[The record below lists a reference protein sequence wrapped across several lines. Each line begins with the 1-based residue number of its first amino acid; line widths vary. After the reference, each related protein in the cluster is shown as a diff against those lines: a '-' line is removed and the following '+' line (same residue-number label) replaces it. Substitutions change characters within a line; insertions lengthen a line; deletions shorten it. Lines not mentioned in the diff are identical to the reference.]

1 MSTSTGKSGRT
12 RTTATGVTAVPPTDD
27 PDLIR
32 ADIAQTRAELGD
44 TVEHLAARADV
55 KTRAKE
61 KVAEVRGQAGQVKD
75 RATDTA
81 QVAVVRAK
89 DAAQVTAVRAR
100 EATRRSVGKA
110 RQRPAPYVGV
120 LAGLATALAAVLLV
134 RRRRA
139 SKPGA
144 RLRRWRSR

>member
-12 RTTATGVTAVPPTDD
+12 RTTATGVTAVPPTD
-27 PDLIR
+27 
-32 ADIAQTRAELGD
+32 
-44 TVEHLAARADV
+44 
-55 KTRAKE
+55 
-61 KVAEVRGQAGQVKD
+61 
-75 RATDTA
+75 TA

-100 EATRRSVGKA
+100 EAARRSVRKA
-110 RQRPAPYVGV
+110 RQRPAPYVGA

-134 RRRRA
+134 RHRRA
-139 SKPGA
+139 TKPGA